1 MEAVLTGAL
10 VLGFIGSAHCVGMC
24 GPLVLAMP
32 FSVQGP
38 GRRWQG
44 MLAYHGGRI
53 GMYALLGAAFGL
65 IGERLKLAGW
75 QHALSIGA
83 GVLLLLFALATL
95 LPRWFPATKALQG
108 WQKLWQPLMLR
119 LMQRPGTP
127 AMLALGMLNGLLPCG
142 MVYMAIAGALALGGA
157 LQGSLFMIAYG
168 LGTLPALLLLSMASW
183 KMDASTRHYLRK
195 AAPYLGMLLAALLI
209 VRGLMPDAA
218 HGLFRHFIRCGH

>member
-1 MEAVLTGAL
+1 
-10 VLGFIGSAHCVGMC
+10 
-24 GPLVLAMP
+24 
-32 FSVQGP
+32 
-38 GRRWQG
+38 
-44 MLAYHGGRI
+44 
-53 GMYALLGAAFGL
+53 
-65 IGERLKLAGW
+65 
-75 QHALSIGA
+75 
-83 GVLLLLFALATL
+83 
-95 LPRWFPATKALQG
+95 
-108 WQKLWQPLMLR
+108 
-119 LMQRPGTP
+119 MQRPGTP